1 MLFQNSKS
9 NANND
14 WCYKVL
20 NIHPNAT
27 KKEIKFAYK
36 KMILKYHPDKNKNI
50 SPDEFVKI
58 KNAYDTLLENNEE
71 YQIENDFSSSGVE
84 KDVFMKELHELIS
97 TFDIQKI
104 KNKLGEILISSD
116 IDKIIILLL
125 SDREKLHNILS
136 SEKNIIKYISDININ
151 LTYTIKELWDCVK
164 KNIYVNR
171 LSINNSSN
179 SNTNAFIEEIYPI
192 DFVQIYAGEGQTIK
206 FKENITSG
214 DIIVNIQIST
224 YDYAGEKYYVY
235 ENDLYILIN
244 RTRISNNKFTINFL
258 DDRIYKFNLSKLC
271 TLTNNLGKIFKKRNF
286 GFIKSYGV
294 EEISFRRG
302 DLFFMIF

>member
-1 MLFQNSKS
+1 
-9 NANND
+9 
-14 WCYKVL
+14 
-20 NIHPNAT
+20 
-27 KKEIKFAYK
+27 
-36 KMILKYHPDKNKNI
+36 
-50 SPDEFVKI
+50 
-58 KNAYDTLLENNEE
+58 
-71 YQIENDFSSSGVE
+71 
-84 KDVFMKELHELIS
+84 MKL
-97 TFDIQKI
+97 IQK
-104 KNKLGEILISSD
+104 D

-244 RTRISNNKFTINFL
+244 RTRISNNKFTIN
-258 DDRIYKFNLSKLC
+258 
-271 TLTNNLGKIFKKRNF
+271 LT
-286 GFIKSYGV
+286 Y
-294 EEISFRRG
+294 
-302 DLFFMIF
+302 